1 MLAEDRNTRTT
12 TMWEVLDLIR
22 VFLPKFVLEVLGAA
36 GAMWGFFEV
45 VGARRPTTLWF
56 WRKFAL
62 IIGGLYF
69 IRWTLLLIDY
79 RTMLIARRGKI
90 VKRVHSLEEEP
101 FTISKWELFDI
112 IRVFLPKVVLE
123 VFGAAGAMW
132 GFFEVVKARR
142 PSTLWFWR
150 PTSLII
156 GGLFLVRWSM
166 QIRDYFDVL
175 VARRGKVV
183 NKVVIESEEL
193 MTISMQELF
202 EILRIFFPKIVLDI
216 FGSAGAMWGFFE
228 VVGLRDPSNAVTV
241 WRPIASSIG
250 GLYLIRWF
258 LQVRDHYH
266 LLVAMRDSDP
276 QKIAEMDADIEEESD
291 AVKSF

>member
-1 MLAEDRNTRTT
+1 MLAEFRNPRTT
-12 TMWEVLDLIR
+12 KMWEVLDLIR
-22 VFLPKFVLEVLGAA
+22 VFLPKLILEVLGAA

-45 VGARRPTTLWF
+45 VGARRPSTVWF

-69 IRWTLLLIDY
+69 IRWTLQMIEY
-79 RTMLIARRGKI
+79 HTMLVARRGST
-90 VKRVHSLEEEP
+90 VKRVRSLQEEQ
-101 FTISKWELFDI
+101 FTITVWELFDI

-123 VFGAAGAMW
+123 IFGSAGAMW

-150 PTSLII
+150 PTALII
-156 GGLFLVRWSM
+156 GGLYLVRWSL
-166 QIRDYFDVL
+166 QIRDYYDVL
-175 VARRGKVV
+175 VARRGIVV
-183 NKVVIESEEL
+183 KKVVIENEEL
-193 MTISMQELF
+193 MTIDTTELF
-202 EILRIFFPKIVLDI
+202 EILCVFFPKIVLDV

-228 VVGLRDPSNAVTV
+228 VVGLRDPSNAVTI
-241 WRPIASSIG
+241 WRPIASTIG
-250 GLYLIRWF
+250 GLFLIRWS

-266 LLVAMRDSDP
+266 LLVATRDSNA
-276 QKIAEMDADIEEESD
+276 QKTAELDDDIESEID